1 MHKNTITRALMT
13 AFAVLA
19 LGLGQGAPAFAD
31 ENTPAITQTEATV
44 FLNAQELYKQE
55 KHREVMQKLQ
65 SFVDGKRPHPFG
77 VTIYGLSAMALK
89 KNKLAIEVFEKG
101 VSVWPKNAGLHQN
114 FAVALM
120 QGEKYMRAGNVF
132 METVELV
139 KKDKLKNDMRRSAAS
154 AYYQAEA
161 WKRVRPALGAL
172 ANLSSTDLQALKL
185 AGGADLQLRN
195 WARAEETFE
204 RVLVLEPDN
213 RPIWQTLAS
222 VRMSRGN
229 RVESAPA
236 VEMAAF
242 LESREKHG
250 KKESAEVRHAAR
262 HAAANLYGVL
272 RAPRLELESLE
283 ELPTAVFHDKT
294 RKKEKDKRP
303 AEVVRLER
311 ILSAQLRSGNRKA
324 AFETNQALLKIDA
337 NSARHTMAGSLLYQM
352 GDIKAARAAYARDH
366 SRGIGGDR
374 NRFFAALLAW
384 EMGDRK
390 VAKAGFKSVSQQ
402 SNFYNQARNSIR
414 AIDYADELELSLTMD
429 EAKDSEPYQL
439 SPS

>member
-1 MHKNTITRALMT
+1 M
-13 AFAVLA
+13 AVP
-19 LGLGQGAPAFAD
+19 GQFNRSVEKTTLID
-31 ENTPAITQTEATV
+31 NTPVITQTEATV
-44 FLNAQELYKQE
+44 FLHAQELYKQE
-55 KHREVMQKLQ
+55 KYHEVLQKLQ
-65 SFVDGKRPHPFG
+65 SFVDGNHPHPFG
-77 VTIYGLSAMALK
+77 VTVYGLSAMALK

-101 VSVWPKNAGLHQN
+101 VSVWPNNAVLHQN

-120 QGEKYMRAGNVF
+120 QDEKYMRAGDIF
-132 METVELV
+132 LETVELV
-139 KKDKLKNDMRRSAAS
+139 KKDKLKSDMRHSAAS
-154 AYYQAEA
+154 AYYQAQA

-172 ANLSSTDLQALKL
+172 ANLSSKDLQALKL

-195 WARAEETFE
+195 WGRAEETFE
-204 RVLVLEPDN
+204 RILVLEPDN
-213 RPIWQTLAS
+213 RQIWQTLAS

-242 LESREKHG
+242 LESHEKHG
-250 KKESAEVRHAAR
+250 EKESAEVRYAAR
-262 HAAANLYGVL
+262 YAAANLYGVL

-283 ELPTAVFHDKT
+283 VLPISVFHDKT
-294 RKKEKDKRP
+294 RKKEKGKRP

-337 NSARHTMAGSLLYQM
+337 NSARHTMAGTLLYQM

-366 SRGIGGDR
+366 SCGIGRDR
-374 NRFFAALLAW
+374 NRFFAALLDW

-402 SNFYNQARNSIR
+402 SNYYNQAQNSIR

-429 EAKDSEPYQL
+429 EAKDSELYQL